1 LTEADALHLRVSD
14 RSTNCPAA
22 MRVGLCN
29 RSTEAHSRKT
39 SQPKNFTA
47 EGSSRSNTSSK
58 AAYAQGQARVSAQL
72 INAETG
78 AHLWAENF
86 EGTADNVFALQD
98 AITRSLAG
106 AIAPKLLLA
115 ELERAKRDPDENP
128 RVYLG
133 RGWASLFK
141 WTRVGNAE
149 AVRLLRKAMALDPEF
164 VLAPAAAALCYNFAK
179 SFGCLEGLPG
189 GSAEGARLARQA
201 LVLGK
206 DDVIALCAGGFG
218 IAYLDEDL
226 DGAFDAIDRAVAIN
240 SATASPW
247 AMRAF
252 LHVFRGEQHSALR
265 DFQQAAELSPRD
277 PRLFA
282 WQTAAAYAHFFEGRY
297 ERASALANKTIREQP
312 GYLPALRLA
321 AASAA
326 LDDRLDQARKL
337 MERLREIDPLKRCA
351 DLATQFPLMRKQDFE
366 KLAQGLERAGLPA

>member
-1 LTEADALHLRVSD
+1 MEQIISALSRHDSLAVIARNSSFAYRGKAID
-14 RSTNCPAA
+14 IRQ
-22 MRVGLCN
+22 VGREL
-29 RSTEAHSRKT
+29 KV
-39 SQPKNFTA
+39 QYVV
-47 EGSSRSNTSSK
+47 EGSVCH
-58 AAYAQGQARVSAQL
+58 AQGQARVSAQL

-86 EGTADNVFALQD
+86 EGAADNVFALQD

-141 WTRVGNAE
+141 WTREGNAE

-164 VLAPAAAALCYNFAK
+164 ALAPAAAALCYNFAK
-179 SFGCLEGLPG
+179 SFGWLEGLPG

-218 IAYLDEDL
+218 IAYLDGDL

-240 SATASPW
+240 SATANPW

-277 PRLFA
+277 PLLFA

-297 ERASALANKTIREQP
+297 EQASALANKTIREQP

-366 KLAQGLERAGLPA
+366 RLAHGLERAGLPA

>member
-1 LTEADALHLRVSD
+1 
-14 RSTNCPAA
+14 
-22 MRVGLCN
+22 
-29 RSTEAHSRKT
+29 
-39 SQPKNFTA
+39 
-47 EGSSRSNTSSK
+47 
-58 AAYAQGQARVSAQL
+58 
-72 INAETG
+72 
-78 AHLWAENF
+78 
-86 EGTADNVFALQD
+86 
-98 AITRSLAG
+98 
-106 AIAPKLLLA
+106 
-115 ELERAKRDPDENP
+115 
-128 RVYLG
+128 
-133 RGWASLFK
+133 
-141 WTRVGNAE
+141 
-149 AVRLLRKAMALDPEF
+149 
-164 VLAPAAAALCYNFAK
+164 
-179 SFGCLEGLPG
+179 
-189 GSAEGARLARQA
+189 
-201 LVLGK
+201 VLGK

-218 IAYLDEDL
+218 IAYLDGDL

-337 MERLREIDPLKRCA
+337 MELCRSGYAVPAHAEARFREAGPGLGKSGTSSLTPLRQQHLVRARSI
-351 DLATQFPLMRKQDFE
+351 LAAVTLRQ
-366 KLAQGLERAGLPA
+366 